1 VSTFSGLNTAYSG
14 LVAARNGIDVVGQ
27 NIANANTEGYTRQ
40 RISTSAVPPTGYASL
55 FAAGFRAGEGVS
67 VEGVSR
73 LGDSFLDARVRSS
86 AATSGYWMSRA
97 EALTNIESTLQ
108 EPGENGLST
117 QLNQFWSAWQGLAN
131 QVGEAAPAGV
141 LLAEAG
147 VLVTR
152 ISAGFNELG
161 GQWAQLRG
169 KVDGMVSEL
178 NNAAAQVADLNATIR
193 STLAAGQS
201 ANELLDRRGVLS
213 STIASLAGGTVRASA
228 DGSVEVLIGGN
239 AIVSGDTFRPVQAS
253 GAYLMDSAE
262 AFPVSLEWADPTR
275 SGKAIDLQGG
285 EIAGALSALA
295 PADGSRTG
303 GAIAEAAEEYNSLAT
318 SLAEQVNALHRTGQ
332 STTGETNLDFFGLPP
347 GVPAARGL
355 FVIPADMSGIAAGE
369 PGAGAYAGTIA
380 DKIAQ
385 LSVTANS
392 PSKVW
397 SNFVTR
403 IGVATRS
410 DLQQAVVADLT
421 ATSARSMQL
430 AGASV
435 DMDEENVN
443 LLTYQVAYQGAAR
456 VLTAIDEMLEVLIN
470 RTGLVGR

>member
-1 VSTFSGLNTAYSG
+1 MSTFSGLNTAYSG
-14 LVAARNGIDVVGQ
+14 LVAARRGIDVVGQ

-40 RISTSAVPPTGYASL
+40 RISSSAVPSASSAGL
-55 FAAGFRAGEGVS
+55 FSAGVRAGEGVS
-67 VEGVSR
+67 IDGIAR
-73 LGDSFLDARVRSS
+73 LGDSFLDARVRSG
-86 AATSGYWMSRA
+86 AATSGYWMARA
-97 EALTNIESTLQ
+97 DAMTDIESTLQ

-117 QLNQFWSAWQGLAN
+117 QLNQFWSAWQGVAN
-131 QVGEAAPAGV
+131 RAGEPAPAGV

-161 GQWAQLRG
+161 TQWAQLRG

-178 NNAAAQVADLNATIR
+178 NNAASQVADLNAAIR
-193 STLAAGQS
+193 SSLAAGQP
-201 ANELLDRRGVLS
+201 ANELLDRRSMLAATV
-213 STIASLAGGTVRASA
+213 ASLAGGTVREVA
-228 DGSVEVLIGGN
+228 DGTVEVLVGGN
-239 AIVSGDTFRPVQAS
+239 AIVSGDTFLAVKAS
-253 GAYLMDSAE
+253 GAYLLDSAS
-262 AFPVSLEWADPTR
+262 ASPVTLEWADPAR

-285 EIAGALSALA
+285 EIAGALTVLA
-295 PADGSRTG
+295 PADAG
-303 GAIAEAAEEYNSLAT
+303 GALAGAAEEYNALAI
-318 SLAEQVNALHRTGQ
+318 SLAERVNAIHRTGYT
-332 STTGETNLDFFGLPP
+332 STGETGLDFFGLPP
-347 GVPAARGL
+347 GVPPARGL
-355 FVIPADMSGIAAGE
+355 VVIPTDLSGIAAGAE
-369 PGAGAYAGTIA
+369 DAGAYDGTAA
-380 DKIAQ
+380 DEIAQ
-385 LSVTANS
+385 LSVAADS

-410 DLQQAVVADLT
+410 DLQQSVVADLT
-421 ATSARSMQL
+421 ASSARSMQL

-456 VLTAIDEMLEVLIN
+456 VLTAIDEMLDVLIN